1 MEGRIHDGQA
11 LVPAGMALL
20 AAAAAAWMA
29 PGWPATACA
38 AASLIAL
45 GFLPVTAAA
54 WIMLIGTPVFCLKR
68 LRRPVSTFRIDAA
81 GVSTTSRAGTRVRTW
96 AEIEGIRRYRHGYL
110 LMIGKGGLTIPSRC
124 LDERMRGV
132 LRRLV
137 AENREITS

>member
-1 MEGRIHDGQA
+1 MERRIHDGQA

-68 LRRPVSTFRIDAA
+68 LRRPISTFRIDAA
-81 GVSTTSRAGTRVRTW
+81 GVSTTSRAGTRVRRGPRSKASGTT
-96 AEIEGIRRYRHGYL
+96 ATGIC
-110 LMIGKGGLTIPSRC
+110 S
-124 LDERMRGV
+124 
-132 LRRLV
+132 
-137 AENREITS
+137 